1 MAIYS
6 FKSIEMALKR
16 KLYERIAIR
25 KFCSLN
31 GNSTKDRTKKLA
43 MLQQFV
49 EQANGKKYK
58 FDPMYLISSS
68 MKTKEDV
75 GIEETYFC
83 S

>member
-1 MAIYS
+1 
-6 FKSIEMALKR
+6 
-16 KLYERIAIR
+16 
-25 KFCSLN
+25 
-31 GNSTKDRTKKLA
+31 